1 MCVTFSLL
9 SRGGRRGDSGSR
21 IGASSSFTSELGGMG
36 GLEEQLDG
44 GGYIMASTT
53 VFLRLIEVR
62 GLPFHRYLL

>member
-1 MCVTFSLL
+1 
-9 SRGGRRGDSGSR
+9 
-21 IGASSSFTSELGGMG
+21 MG